1 MYKAQLRSRTKSP
14 KESLQDLSFSI
25 QRLISRAY
33 PQALLSTHEEIAKDY
48 FIDALPG
55 ENDMRLLVRR
65 SKPRNIHEALRDAL
79 ELEAIQ
85 NAESKSIGPRHSVR
99 LAGSTEKRSKEYQ
112 KISNDVRNLKDTVDK
127 LSKSVQQLLT
137 KANITSQPSQNTSS
151 VSANSGSQ
159 HNKIIVT
166 NQAM

>member
-1 MYKAQLRSRTKSP
+1 
-14 KESLQDLSFSI
+14 
-25 QRLISRAY
+25 
-33 PQALLSTHEEIAKDY
+33 
-48 FIDALPG
+48 
-55 ENDMRLLVRR
+55 MRLLVRR
-65 SKPRNIHEALRDAL
+65 SKPPNIHEALREAL

-99 LAGSTEKRSKEYQ
+99 SAGSTEQRSKEYQ

-137 KANITSQPSQNTSS
+137 KANVTSQPSQNTSS

-159 HNKIIVT
+159 HNKIICHYCHKSGHVKSKCFALKKYHSYNAT
-166 NQAM
+166 KSSM